1 MYSQTDGEEKRSA
14 EYRAEKGTS
23 IGFLSRQVCRELEI
37 EGADKVYLEFTRK
50 LELQIGK
57 RFL

>member
-37 EGADKVYLEFTRK
+37 EGADKVYL
-50 LELQIGK
+50 
-57 RFL
+57 